1 MTPHSSPRLCS
12 SGSPLTKTSAT
23 PSKSHH
29 PRTRRTRRGQGNK
42 KQKTDQENFD
52 PRNKPNGNG
61 NKHSCIAG
69 KPGLNSRDDEGSI
82 GADSFKDTT
91 KVNKQYVAL
100 DCEMVGVGPGGKRSV
115 LARVTVV
122 DWNGKPLLDTFLKVH
137 EKVTDYRTF
146 VSGVKHGDLTG
157 PNAMDFGVCRKKVIE
172 LLRNNVLVG
181 HAVHNDLNI
190 MKIIHPLEDVRD
202 TSMYEPFMV
211 VDHYTGYLRPQKL
224 KNLSKVYLGRTI
236 QEEGT
241 CHDSCIDAQTALD
254 LYKSVQTD
262 WESAVSQAQTHY
274 AAFGPP
280 FGRYQ
285 YQGSYN

>member
-91 KVNKQYVAL
+91 KVNKQYV
-100 DCEMVGVGPGGKRSV
+100 GRSIVRWWVWV
-115 LARVTVV
+115 LV
-122 DWNGKPLLDTFLKVH
+122 VH